1 MILYH
6 LLYPHLINLARIKG
20 AIYRAW
26 RVNLFREGGVGQP
39 LPGHILRRMGA
50 A

>member
-1 MILYH
+1 MH
-6 LLYPHLINLARIKG
+6 PTLIHLARIKG

-26 RVNLFREGGVGQP
+26 RINLFLAGGVTEP

>member
-1 MILYH
+1 M
-6 LLYPHLINLARIKG
+6 PARLINLARIKG

-26 RVNLFREGGVGQP
+26 RINLFRDGGIAAP
-39 LPGHILRRMGA
+39 LPDHILRLMGA

>member
-1 MILYH
+1 MR
-6 LLYPHLINLARIKG
+6 PDLIHLARIKG

-26 RVNLFREGGVGQP
+26 RINLFRRGGVAAP
-39 LPGHILRRMGA
+39 LPVHILRRMGA

>member
-1 MILYH
+1 MR
-6 LLYPHLINLARIKG
+6 PDLINLARIKG
-20 AIYRAW
+20 AIFRAW
-26 RVNLFREGGVGQP
+26 RINLFRHGGISAP

>member
-1 MILYH
+1 MKTDMR
-6 LLYPHLINLARIKG
+6 PDLINLARIKG

-26 RVNLFREGGVGQP
+26 RINLFIGGGVAQP

-50 A
+50 I